1 MNSRYFLSR
10 KTNDM
15 PFNVKFV
22 TKVEGQISSKE
33 WLLTLKEN
41 LSSDSKKNTSK

>member
-1 MNSRYFLSR
+1 MFIYKKN
-10 KTNDM
+10 TT

-22 TKVEGQISSKE
+22 TNVKGQISSKE

-41 LSSDSKKNTSK
+41 SSTDLKKKTKN

>member
-1 MNSRYFLSR
+1 MFIYN
-10 KTNDM
+10 KKDT

-22 TKVEGQISSKE
+22 TKVKGQISSKE

-41 LSSDSKKNTSK
+41 SSTDSKKKTTK

>member
-1 MNSRYFLSR
+1 
-10 KTNDM
+10 M

-33 WLLTLKEN
+33 WLLNLKEN
-41 LSSDSKKNTSK
+41 LSSDSKKTTTKQILKINTNRVNIS